1 MDNPCETR
9 GYFLECYQNQVIPDS
24 DKGYLFRT
32 KINMVP
38 SGGPFLR
45 FIFSY
50 FLLLNFAIIQKVKS
64 QDDGDFEK
72 QECSNVE
79 NGIDMCNY
87 ITNDELNRQIQ
98 NLHDKYSSQN
108 LIEIGTIG
116 KSVRGEDLTYL
127 KITSNVNSTRPLL
140 KPMFK

>member
-1 MDNPCETR
+1 
-9 GYFLECYQNQVIPDS
+9 
-24 DKGYLFRT
+24 
-32 KINMVP
+32 MVP
-38 SGGPFLR
+38 SGGPFLTV
-45 FIFSY
+45 IFAH
-50 FLLLNFAIIQKVKS
+50 FLLLNFAIIIKKVNS

-87 ITNDELNRQIQ
+87 ITNDELKKQIQ
-98 NLHDKYSSQN
+98 NLYDKYSSQN
-108 LIEIGTIG
+108 LIEVGTIG

>member
-1 MDNPCETR
+1 MDDPCETR
-9 GYFLECYQNQVIPDS
+9 GYFLECYKNQVIPDS
-24 DKGYLFRT
+24 DKGYLFRI

-38 SGGPFLR
+38 SGGPFLTL
-45 FIFSY
+45 IFAF
-50 FLLLNFAIIQKVKS
+50 FLLLTVQKVKS
-64 QDDGDFEK
+64 QDDGDFEQ

-87 ITNDELNRQIQ
+87 ITNEELKRQIQ
-98 NLHDKYSSQN
+98 NLYDKYSSQN
-108 LIEIGTIG
+108 LIKIGTIG

>member
-1 MDNPCETR
+1 
-9 GYFLECYQNQVIPDS
+9 
-24 DKGYLFRT
+24 
-32 KINMVP
+32 MVP

-45 FIFSY
+45 FISVY
-50 FLLLNFAIIQKVKS
+50 FLLYSFAIIQKVKS
-64 QDDGDFEK
+64 QDDGDFEN

-98 NLHDKYSSQN
+98 NLHDTYSSQN

>member
-1 MDNPCETR
+1 
-9 GYFLECYQNQVIPDS
+9 
-24 DKGYLFRT
+24 
-32 KINMVP
+32 MVP

-45 FIFSY
+45 FISVY
-50 FLLLNFAIIQKVKS
+50 FLLYSFAIIQKVKS

-87 ITNDELNRQIQ
+87 ITNDELKRQIQ

-108 LIEIGTIG
+108 LIKIGTIG
-116 KSVRGEDLTYL
+116 KSVQGEDLTYL